1 MKSEAKSMSNVQIEN
16 VSDTAFWMAHYRAV
30 ESERADALFRD
41 PFAGLLAGDR
51 GRQIARAMPKSA
63 MTGWAVVIRTCI
75 IDDFIRFAI
84 TQGTDTIIN
93 LGAGLDTRP
102 YRMDLPSS
110 LVWVEA
116 DYPDLIEF
124 KEKRL
129 SGERPR
135 CQLERVKLNLTNLS
149 QRRQLL
155 ASTDARS
162 KNTLILTE
170 GVVPYLSVE
179 EAASLADDLKTLEH
193 ACYWIVEYFSPE
205 VIQYRER
212 LMAQKVRNV
221 PLKFKPKDWFG
232 FFEEHGWH
240 CKEACY
246 LAEEAKRLGR
256 PIRPPRF
263 TRMVLTIR
271 GLLASQKRRA
281 AFRKSVAYVVLE
293 RGTAP
298 PGADCEPGEK

>member
-1 MKSEAKSMSNVQIEN
+1 MTDTLIEN
-16 VSDTAFWMAHYRAV
+16 VSDTAFWIAHYRAV
-30 ESERADALFRD
+30 ESERADALFHD
-41 PFAGLLAGDR
+41 PLAGLLGGER
-51 GRQIARAMPKSA
+51 GRQIARAMPESV

-75 IDDFIRFAI
+75 IVDFINCAI
-84 TQGTDTIIN
+84 TQGTDTVIN

-102 YRMDLPSS
+102 YRLDLPNS

-116 DYPDLIEF
+116 DFPDVIEF

-135 CQLERVKLNLTNLS
+135 CQLERVKLDLANLS
-149 QRRQLL
+149 ERRQVL

-162 KNTLILTE
+162 RSMLILTE

-179 EAASLADDLKTLEH
+179 EAGPLAEDLKTLDH

-212 LMAQKVRNV
+212 LMARKIQNA
-221 PLKFKPKDWFG
+221 PFKFKPKDWFG

-240 CKEACY
+240 CKEARY
-246 LAEEAKRLGR
+246 LAEEAKRLHR
-256 PIRPPRF
+256 PIRSPLF
-263 TRMVLTIR
+263 TRMILTIR
-271 GLLASQKRRA
+271 GLLASGKRRA
-281 AFRKSVAYVVLE
+281 ALRRSAAYIVLE
-293 RGTAP
+293 RGTTP
-298 PGADCEPGEK
+298 SGTTPTGADHEPGEK